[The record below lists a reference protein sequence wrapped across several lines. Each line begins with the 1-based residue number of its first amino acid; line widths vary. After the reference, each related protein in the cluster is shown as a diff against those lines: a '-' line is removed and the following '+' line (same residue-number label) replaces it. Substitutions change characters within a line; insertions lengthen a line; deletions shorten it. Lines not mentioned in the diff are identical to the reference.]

1 MNLKQV
7 PLILTQ
13 TVNMITKYK
22 NSGFAGEMLVAAEL
36 SRLGYE
42 VLLGNVG
49 TKKTVGVDLAAV
61 NPDSGVTTSISV
73 KSLKKK
79 NSFLIDPDKLHK
91 DSVYVFVITNSAGE
105 LPEFFVVSGA
115 TLLLNEQEIWGKWGR
130 SYTPLHGGGFS
141 GSKIEKW
148 RNNWAAIDEG

>member
-1 MNLKQV
+1 MK
-7 PLILTQ
+7 
-13 TVNMITKYK
+13 TKYK

-61 NPDSGVTTSISV
+61 NPDSGKTTSISV

-79 NSFLIDPDKLHK
+79 NAFIIDPDKVRK
-91 DSVYVFVITNSAGE
+91 NSVYVFVITNHTSE
-105 LPEFFVVSGA
+105 LPDFFIVRGK
-115 TLLLNEQEIWGKWGR
+115 TLLSKEKEVWGKWGK
-130 SYTPLHGGGFS
+130 SYKPIHGRGIYS
-141 GSKIEKW
+141 NKLEQW
-148 RNNWAAIDEG
+148 RDNWSALEEGN